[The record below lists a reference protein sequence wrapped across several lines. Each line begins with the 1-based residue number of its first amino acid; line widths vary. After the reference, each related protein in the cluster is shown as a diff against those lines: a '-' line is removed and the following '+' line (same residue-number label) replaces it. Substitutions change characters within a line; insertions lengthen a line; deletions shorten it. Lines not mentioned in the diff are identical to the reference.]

1 MLVSSQSPS
10 VFTSPFSDPQGL
22 LRRYDILSYLKR
34 PVVAISLSAVV
45 AITGLCIPA
54 TSLLLLV
61 ARIFFTILGG
71 YMLGFSIQH
80 TLSERESYGSRRLDD
95 MNTELEGWDLR
106 HLRGKTSEISASS
119 PSDQDLLVFGGRSLP
134 GDETSGLL

>member
-10 VFTSPFSDPQGL
+10 VFTSPLSDPQGL

-80 TLSERESYGSRRLDD
+80 TLSQRESYGSRTYDD
-95 MNTELEGWDLR
+95 MNTELENMDLQ
-106 HLRGKTSEISASS
+106 HLSSKTSEISAWA
-119 PSDQDLLVFGGRSLP
+119 PSDQDLIVFGGRSLP
-134 GDETSGLL
+134 GDATSGL

>member
-61 ARIFFTILGG
+61 ARKFFAIFGG
-71 YMLGFSIQH
+71 GMLGFSIQH
-80 TLSERESYGSRRLDD
+80 TLNGRMS
-95 MNTELEGWDLR
+95 TW
-106 HLRGKTSEISASS
+106 
-119 PSDQDLLVFGGRSLP
+119 SDNYDTLSKLANQLIHIEVTRYLP
-134 GDETSGLL
+134 RTWINPR